1 MADRKLVVR
10 VGSTVELPF
19 EPDPGSCGS
28 SSCVSIFSRYTS
40 EYCSRSA
47 QGELHL
53 PCGDRW
59 PPTKAPSV
67 RSVRRVHE
75 RVSKPR
81 I

>member
-40 EYCSRSA
+40 VSTA
-47 QGELHL
+47 LVVL
-53 PCGDRW
+53 
-59 PPTKAPSV
+59 K
-67 RSVRRVHE
+67 E
-75 RVSKPR
+75 RVIFHAATVGLRPKLRP
-81 I
+81 